1 MIGIKNLKKLAVDIV
16 DGKVFG
22 SWEIKNADLVG
33 SVFMPLMFMNEEQRI
48 EDKNVA
54 HYYEYMDRASSMTIN
69 GMPAFSSMRKITKEE
84 LDIIIPLVEEYKNK
98 KKEFI
103 ND

>member
-33 SVFMPLMFMNEEQRI
+33 AIFIPLMFMKEEQK
-48 EDKNVA
+48 EEHKDVV
-54 HYYEYMDRASSMTIN
+54 HYYEYIDKAGPMAVN
-69 GMPAFSSMRKITKEE
+69 GMPMFYSMRGITKEE
-84 LDIIIPLVEEYKNK
+84 LDIIIPLVEEYQKK

>member
-1 MIGIKNLKKLAVDIV
+1 MIDIKELKKLAMAMV

-22 SWEIKNADLVG
+22 TWNIKNPDLVG
-33 SVFMPLMFMNEEQRI
+33 SVFMPLMFMNEEQI
-48 EDKNVA
+48 EEHKDTV
-54 HYYEYMDRASSMTIN
+54 HYYEYIDKASSIAIN
-69 GMPAFSSMRKITKEE
+69 GMPIFSSMRKITKEE
-84 LDIIIPLVEEYKNK
+84 LDIIIPLVEEYENK